1 MDEIKL
7 SDDVIEQIKDF
18 RDYRLTEQGWLIDKL
33 ILDKN
38 LKERYKK
45 YAKGGFGTTFK
56 AVWKEGR
63 ILGWD
68 YNNNQWNRIGKT
80 QVALKCLHNS
90 QGITSEFLQ
99 EVESNILACESGLG
113 FVVSCFGITKDPN
126 TNNFMMVMELKKGSL
141 RQKLNDDFNSL
152 YWKNRLN
159 MLRCIAAGLS
169 DIHSSGLIHLYDIIN
184 QCWDADLSKRPK
196 AIELEKLFTYLW
208 NDIIS
213 KNENNSVIYEQI
225 KEAEEINKKS
235 PSTVQSP
242 LSSTGTLAYTTHPQ
256 AVYISRL
263 LIYKNPPKPK
273 NADNNDDSSGIQY
286 SESLRMDFTK
296 LDINSKDNSN

>member
-1 MDEIKL
+1 
-7 SDDVIEQIKDF
+7 
-18 RDYRLTEQGWLIDKL
+18 
-33 ILDKN
+33 
-38 LKERYKK
+38 
-45 YAKGGFGTTFK
+45 
-56 AVWKEGR
+56 
-63 ILGWD
+63 
-68 YNNNQWNRIGKT
+68 
-80 QVALKCLHNS
+80 
-90 QGITSEFLQ
+90 
-99 EVESNILACESGLG
+99 
-113 FVVSCFGITKDPN
+113 
-126 TNNFMMVMELKKGSL
+126 MMVMELKKGSL

-169 DIHSSGLIHLYDIIN
+169 DIHSSGLIHRDFHCGNILSNFYQDAYITDLGLCQPANVKSTLSNNKKIYGVLPYIAPEVLRGKEYTQSSDIYSFGIVAYEVCTGFPPYYNISHDELLAIKICQGLRPKSNYKIPQLVYDIIN

-225 KEAEEINKKS
+225 KEAEEINKKL

-263 LIYKNPPKPK
+263 LDYKNLPEPK

-286 SESLRMDFTK
+286 SGK
-296 LDINSKDNSN
+296 HI